1 MKVLVIGG
9 GGREHAVV
17 TALAK
22 NKTIDKLYAA
32 PGNGGIAALAE
43 CVDIKATDVEGV
55 VRFSE
60 ENGID
65 FVVVTPD
72 DPLMLGMVDALTAHG
87 IKAFGPDKKAA
98 IIEGSKVFSK
108 RLMRK
113 YGIPTADF
121 EVFDDYDKAVAY
133 VRQKGAPIVVKADG
147 LALGK
152 GVVVAQTE
160 QEAIDALR
168 EIMCDRIFGDSGKEV
183 LIEECLYGREISV
196 LAFTD
201 GETVVPMRS
210 AQDHKRAYD
219 GNKGPNTGGMGAIS
233 PSPVFTDELK
243 KECMEKIFLPTVK
256 AMKAEGRPFKGVLYF
271 GLMMTENGVMVI
283 EYNARFGDPE
293 AQVVIPLLKTDL
305 FEIMNAVADGKLDRI
320 SVEFSDEAAV
330 CVVIA
335 SGGYPKKYEKG
346 YEISGLGDVDCTV
359 YHAGTALRDGK
370 TVTAGGRVLDVTA
383 LGKTLEEARQ
393 KVYSE
398 VGKIS
403 FRDSFYR
410 TDIGKV

>member
-183 LIEECLYGREISV
+183 LIEECLYGCEISV

-346 YEISGLGDVDCTV
+346 YEISGLGDVGCTV

-393 KVYSE
+393 QVYSE

>member
-293 AQVVIPLLKTDL
+293 AQAVIPLLKTDL

-346 YEISGLGDVDCTV
+346 YEISGLGDVGCTV

>member
-152 GVVVAQTE
+152 GVVIAQTE

-183 LIEECLYGREISV
+183 LIEECLYGCEISV

-346 YEISGLGDVDCTV
+346 YEISGLGDVGCTV

>member
-160 QEAIDALR
+160 QKAIDALR

-346 YEISGLGDVDCTV
+346 YEISGLGDVGCTV

>member
-346 YEISGLGDVDCTV
+346 YEISGLGDVGCTV